1 MSFHKPLFAALL
13 AAGAAFSPL
22 ALATNGYFAH
32 GYGIKSLGM
41 AGVGFALPQD
51 ALAAASNPAGT
62 ALVGDR
68 LDLGV
73 TWFKPQRS
81 VEISGNDL
89 SRIGFAGSADGQY
102 HGNDTEAF
110 LIPEFGYTRQLNE
123 RLAFGLAVYG
133 NGGMNTDYGRNPFA
147 AYGSRG
153 DAGVDLTQV
162 FVTPSLA
169 WRASERHT
177 FGIGLNYAWQRFE
190 ARGLGAFDN
199 PMFTESPGKVSDNGH
214 DRSDGWGLRLG
225 WNGQLT
231 DSLSLGVAWS
241 SKIKTG
247 KFERYEGLF
256 ADHGSFDIPE
266 NYGIGLAWQATER
279 LTLAADVQQIDYA
292 DVKAIAN
299 SVDVLF
305 QGNRLGSEDGPN
317 FGWEDIR
324 IYKLAASYAL
334 SPQLTVRGGFS
345 WADQALDR
353 GETFFNTLAPGVVR
367 KHLTFGA
374 TWAPEANHEISL
386 FYAHAFREE
395 LKGRNSMD
403 NFGGGEVDLK
413 MQQDSFGIAYAW
425 KL

>member
-1 MSFHKPLFAALL
+1 MSFNKPLFAALL
-13 AAGAAFSPL
+13 AGSAAFSPL
-22 ALATNGYFAH
+22 AFATNGYFAH

-41 AGVGFALPQD
+41 AGVGYALPQD

-73 TWFKPQRS
+73 TWFKPDRS
-81 VEISGNDL
+81 VEISGSPVSGANGRYD
-89 SRIGFAGSADGQY
+89 
-102 HGNDTEAF
+102 GNDTESF

-133 NGGMNTDYGRNPFA
+133 NGGMNTDYGRNPFGA
-147 AYGSRG
+147 LTGDQG

-169 WRASERHT
+169 WRLNQRHS
-177 FGIGLNYAWQRFE
+177 FGIGLNYAYQRFE
-190 ARGLGAFDN
+190 ARGVGGFAG
-199 PMFTESPGKVSDNGH
+199 MSESPTKVSNNGH
-214 DRSDGWGLRLG
+214 DHSDGWGLRLG

-231 DSLSLGVAWS
+231 DSLSVGVAWS

-266 NYGIGLAWQATER
+266 NYGIGLAWRATER
-279 LTLAADVQQIDYA
+279 LTLAADVQQIDYS
-292 DVKAIAN
+292 DVKAISN

-305 QGNRLGSEDGPN
+305 SGHPLGSEDGPN

-324 IYKLAASYAL
+324 IYKLGASYAVT
-334 SPQLTVRGGFS
+334 PQLTLRGGYS

-367 KHLTFGA
+367 EHLTLGA
-374 TWAPEANHEISL
+374 TWAPEAGHEISV
-386 FYAHAFREE
+386 FYAHAFSEE
-395 LKGRNSMD
+395 LRGSNSMQ
-403 NFGGGEVDLK
+403 NFGGGEVDLQ
-413 MQQDSFGIAYAW
+413 MQQDSVGIAYAW

>member
-1 MSFHKPLFAALL
+1 MSFHKPLLAALL
-13 AAGAAFSPL
+13 LGSAAISPL

-73 TWFKPQRS
+73 TWFRPDRS
-81 VEISGNDL
+81 VAISGSPVPGANGRYD
-89 SRIGFAGSADGQY
+89 
-102 HGNDTEAF
+102 GNDTEAF
-110 LIPEFGYTRQLNE
+110 LIPEFGYTRQLDE
-123 RLAFGLAVYG
+123 RLAFGLAVYA

-147 AYGSRG
+147 AYGSHG
-153 DAGVDLTQV
+153 DAGVDLAQV

-169 WRASERHT
+169 WRISERQT
-177 FGIGLNYAWQRFE
+177 IGVALNYAYQRFE
-190 ARGLGAFDN
+190 ARGLSRFDDA
-199 PMFTESPGKVSDNGH
+199 MTSEAPGKVSDNGH
-214 DRSDGWGLRLG
+214 DHSDGWGLRLG
-225 WNGQLT
+225 WNGRLS
-231 DSLSLGVAWS
+231 DSLTLGVAWS
-241 SKIKTG
+241 SKIRTG

-266 NYGIGLAWQATER
+266 NYGIGLAWQASDR
-279 LTLAADVQQIDYA
+279 LTLAADVQQIDYS
-292 DVKAIAN
+292 DVKAISN
-299 SVDVLF
+299 PVSVLF
-305 QGNRLGSEDGPN
+305 DGHRLGSEDGPN

-324 IYKLAASYAL
+324 VYKLGASYAV
-334 SPQLTVRGGFS
+334 SPQLTLRGGYS
-345 WADQALDR
+345 WADQALDK

-367 KHLTFGA
+367 EHLTFGA
-374 TWAPEANHEISL
+374 TWAPVADHEISL
-386 FYAHAFREE
+386 FYAHAFSEE
-395 LKGRNSMD
+395 LKGSD
-403 NFGGGEVDLK
+403 SIPQAFGGGEVDLK

>member
-1 MSFHKPLFAALL
+1 MSFRTPLLAALL
-13 AAGAAFSPL
+13 AAGAFGSAP

-41 AGVGFALPQD
+41 AGVGYALPQD

-62 ALVGDR
+62 VHVGNR

-73 TWFKPQRS
+73 TWFRPERS
-81 VEISGNDL
+81 IEIHGNNL
-89 SRIGFAGSADGQY
+89 GPAGSADGRY
-102 HGNDTEAF
+102 DGNGTQAF
-110 LIPEFGYTRQLNE
+110 LIPEFGYSRQLDE
-123 RLAFGLAVYG
+123 RLAVGLAVYA
-133 NGGMNTDYGRNPFA
+133 NGGMNTDYSRNPFA
-147 AYGSRG
+147 AYGSQG
-153 DAGVDLTQV
+153 EAGVDLAQL

-169 WRASERHT
+169 WRASERHS
-177 FGIGLNYAWQRFE
+177 FGIGLNYALQRFE
-190 ARGLGAFDN
+190 ARGLSAF
-199 PMFTESPGKVSDNGH
+199 ESMSVAPGKVSDNGH

-225 WNGQLT
+225 WLGQLS
-231 DSLSLGVAWS
+231 DSLTLGVAWS

-266 NYGIGLAWQATER
+266 NYGIGLAWRASER
-279 LTLAADVQQIDYA
+279 LTLAFDVQQIDYA

-305 QGNRLGSEDGPN
+305 QGQPLGSEDGPN

-324 IYKLAASYAL
+324 VYKLGVSYAL
-334 SPQLTVRGGFS
+334 DPQLTLRGGFS

-353 GETFFNTLAPGVVR
+353 GETFFNSLAPGVVR
-367 KHLTFGA
+367 KHLTLGA
-374 TWAPEANHEISL
+374 TWAPDAQQEISL
-386 FYAHAFREE
+386 FYAHAFAET
-395 LKGRNSMD
+395 LKGRDSINPQL
-403 NFGGGEVDLK
+403 GGGEVDLQ
-413 MQQDSFGIAYAW
+413 MRQNSLGIAYAW

>member
-1 MSFHKPLFAALL
+1 MSFNKPLFAALL
-13 AAGAAFSPL
+13 AGSAAVSPL
-22 ALATNGYFAH
+22 AFATNGYFAH

-41 AGVGFALPQD
+41 AGVGYALPQD
-51 ALAAASNPAGT
+51 ALAAATNPAGT

-73 TWFKPQRS
+73 TWFKPERS
-81 VEISGNDL
+81 VEISGSPVPGANGRYD
-89 SRIGFAGSADGQY
+89 
-102 HGNDTEAF
+102 GNDTESF

-133 NGGMNTDYGRNPFA
+133 NGGMNTDYGRNPFGA
-147 AYGSRG
+147 LTGDQG

-169 WRASERHT
+169 WRLNQRHS
-177 FGIGLNYAWQRFE
+177 FGIGLNYAYQRFE
-190 ARGLGAFDN
+190 ARGVGGFAG
-199 PMFTESPGKVSDNGH
+199 MSESPTKVSNNGH
-214 DRSDGWGLRLG
+214 DHSDGWGLRLG

-231 DSLSLGVAWS
+231 DSLSVGVAWS

-266 NYGIGLAWQATER
+266 NYGIGLAWRATER
-279 LTLAADVQQIDYA
+279 LTLAADVQQIDYS
-292 DVKAIAN
+292 DVKAISN

-305 QGNRLGSEDGPN
+305 SGHLLGSEDGPN

-324 IYKLAASYAL
+324 IYKLGASYAVT
-334 SPQLTVRGGFS
+334 PQLTLRGGYS

-367 KHLTFGA
+367 EHLTLGA
-374 TWAPEANHEISL
+374 TWAPEAGHEISV
-386 FYAHAFREE
+386 FYAHAFSEE
-395 LKGRNSMD
+395 LRGSNSMQ
-403 NFGGGEVDLK
+403 NFGGGEVDLQ
-413 MQQDSFGIAYAW
+413 MQQDSVGIAYAW

>member
-1 MSFHKPLFAALL
+1 MSFNKPLFAALL
-13 AAGAAFSPL
+13 AGSAAVSPL
-22 ALATNGYFAH
+22 AFATNGYFAH

-41 AGVGFALPQD
+41 AGVGYALPQD

-73 TWFKPQRS
+73 TWFKPERS
-81 VEISGNDL
+81 VEISGSPVPGANGRYD
-89 SRIGFAGSADGQY
+89 
-102 HGNDTEAF
+102 GNDTESF

-133 NGGMNTDYGRNPFA
+133 NGGMNTDYQRNPFA
-147 AYGSRG
+147 AYGSTG

-169 WRASERHT
+169 WRLNERHS
-177 FGIGLNYAWQRFE
+177 FGIGLNYAYQRFE
-190 ARGLGAFDN
+190 ARGIDGFA
-199 PMFTESPGKVSDNGH
+199 PMSESPEHVSNNGH
-214 DRSDGWGLRLG
+214 DHSDGWGLRLG

-231 DSLSLGVAWS
+231 DSLSVGVAWS

-247 KFERYEGLF
+247 KFDRYEGLF

-266 NYGIGLAWQATER
+266 NYGIGLAWRATER
-279 LTLAADVQQIDYA
+279 LTLAADVQQIDYS
-292 DVKAIAN
+292 DVKSISN
-299 SVDVLF
+299 PVSVLF
-305 QGNRLGSEDGPN
+305 QGQLLGSEDGPN

-324 IYKLAASYAL
+324 VYKLGASYAV
-334 SPQLTVRGGFS
+334 SPQLTLRGGYS
-345 WADQALDR
+345 WADQALDK

-367 KHLTFGA
+367 EHLTLGA
-374 TWAPEANHEISL
+374 TWAPEADHEISV
-386 FYAHAFREE
+386 FYAHAFSEE
-395 LKGRNSMD
+395 LKGSNSIPQA
-403 NFGGGEVDLK
+403 FGGGEVDLK
-413 MQQDSFGIAYAW
+413 MQQDSVGIAYAW

>member
-1 MSFHKPLFAALL
+1 MSFNKPLFAALL
-13 AAGAAFSPL
+13 AGSAAVSPL
-22 ALATNGYFAH
+22 AFATNGYFAH

-41 AGVGFALPQD
+41 AGVGYALPQD

-73 TWFKPQRS
+73 TWFKPDRS
-81 VEISGNDL
+81 VEISGSPVPGANGRYD
-89 SRIGFAGSADGQY
+89 
-102 HGNDTEAF
+102 GNDTESF

-133 NGGMNTDYGRNPFA
+133 NGGMNTDYGRNPFGA
-147 AYGSRG
+147 LTGDQG

-169 WRASERHT
+169 WRLNERHS
-177 FGIGLNYAWQRFE
+177 FGIGLNYAYQRFE
-190 ARGLGAFDN
+190 ARGVGGFAG
-199 PMFTESPGKVSDNGH
+199 MSESPTKVSNNGH
-214 DRSDGWGLRLG
+214 DHSDGWGLRLG

-231 DSLSLGVAWS
+231 DSLSVGVAWS

-266 NYGIGLAWQATER
+266 NYGIGLAWRATER
-279 LTLAADVQQIDYA
+279 LTLAADVQQIDYS
-292 DVKAIAN
+292 DVKAISN

-305 QGNRLGSEDGPN
+305 SGHLLGSEDGPN

-324 IYKLAASYAL
+324 IYKLGASYAVT
-334 SPQLTVRGGFS
+334 PQLTLRGGYS

-367 KHLTFGA
+367 EHLTLGA
-374 TWAPEANHEISL
+374 TWAPEAGHEISV
-386 FYAHAFREE
+386 FYAHAFSEE
-395 LKGRNSMD
+395 LKGSNSMQK
-403 NFGGGEVDLK
+403 FGGGEVDLQ
-413 MQQDSFGIAYAW
+413 MQQDSVGIAYAW

>member
-1 MSFHKPLFAALL
+1 MSFNKPLFAALL
-13 AAGAAFSPL
+13 AGSAAFSPL
-22 ALATNGYFAH
+22 AFATNGYFAH

-41 AGVGFALPQD
+41 AGVGYALPQD

-73 TWFKPQRS
+73 TWFKPDRS
-81 VEISGNDL
+81 MEIHGNNL
-89 SRIGFAGSADGQY
+89 GPAGSADGQY
-102 HGNDTEAF
+102 DGNDTESF

-133 NGGMNTDYGRNPFA
+133 NGGMNTDYQRNPFG
-147 AYGSRG
+147 AYGSQG
-153 DAGVDLTQV
+153 GAGVDLVQV

-169 WRASERHT
+169 WRLNERHS
-177 FGIGLNYAWQRFE
+177 FGIGLNYAYQRFE
-190 ARGLGAFDN
+190 ARGLSAFDN
-199 PMFTESPGKVSDNGH
+199 AMTSEAPGKVTDNGH
-214 DRSDGWGLRLG
+214 DHSDGWGLRLG

-231 DSLSLGVAWS
+231 DSLSVGVAWS

-266 NYGIGLAWQATER
+266 NYGIGLAWRATER
-279 LTLAADVQQIDYA
+279 LTLAADVQQIDYS
-292 DVKAIAN
+292 DVKAISN

-305 QGNRLGSEDGPN
+305 SGHLLGSEDGPN

-324 IYKLAASYAL
+324 VYKLGASYAV
-334 SPQLTVRGGFS
+334 SPQLTLRSGYS
-345 WADQALDR
+345 WADQALDK

-367 KHLTFGA
+367 EHLTLGA
-374 TWAPEANHEISL
+374 TWAPEAGHEISV

-395 LKGRNSMD
+395 LKGSNSIAPQL
-403 NFGGGEVDLK
+403 GGGEVDLQ